1 MISNGQIYGECS
13 QLKLSLWMTKCK
25 SEVRS
30 WKLKNFSFDTKLQR
44 NNQQTIALPSPVLQ
58 DLALIL
64 QNGFYLS
71 VNIAKHFVSKINL
84 NQILIKVC
92 ELFLILKGQLIG

>member
-1 MISNGQIYGECS
+1 MLLPAQVIAVDDE
-13 QLKLSLWMTKCK
+13 M